1 MIDCCMN
8 RLKVKRGSQL
18 PHAKLNEEKVRL
30 ILDAVKERNNLK
42 AQLANL
48 SNQSLAD
55 YLGVSLRTVDRVTAG
70 ENWTHVVEGGR

>member
-8 RLKVKRGSQL
+8 RTKARRGTQIT
-18 PHAKLNEEKVRL
+18 HAKLNEEKVRL

-55 YLGVSLRTVDRVTAG
+55 YLGVSLRTIDRVTAG
-70 ENWTHVVEGGR
+70 ENWTHVVEGK

>member
-1 MIDCCMN
+1 MN
-8 RLKVKRGSQL
+8 RMKVKRGTEL
-18 PHAKLNEEKVRL
+18 PQAKLDENKVRL

-48 SNQSLAD
+48 SNKALAE

-70 ENWTHVVEGGR
+70 ENWTHVKERR